1 LENNEKIHIAMAE
14 DSVIKRIIRGVVIWK
29 ESLKLFDMSFVNGKE
44 SRIEKTI
51 TRGRYF
57 NLRMPDEK
65 ECPIIIGNSLRL
77 SHSPV
82 TITMIKTSIII
93 SLS

>member
-29 ESLKLFDMSFVNGKE
+29 ESLKLFDIPLVKGKE
-44 SRIEKTI
+44 NRIEKAI

-65 ECPIIIGNSLRL
+65 ECPIIIGNSLRQ

-82 TITMIKTSIII
+82 IITMIKTSIII
-93 SLS
+93 F